1 VAQFRHFV
9 TNQQSFHASM
19 AQRQEEM
26 SGPQVAPEAAPQ
38 STQVSSRMAWK
49 EVMGANHP
57 SPVKYDNTA
66 VLILG
71 WEENVD
77 DTETAAEVC
86 CAQGG

>member
-1 VAQFRHFV
+1 
-9 TNQQSFHASM
+9 M
-19 AQRQEEM
+19 AHCQEEM
-26 SGPQVAPEAAPQ
+26 SGPQVAPGAAPQ

-49 EVMGANHP
+49 EVMGDNHP

-77 DTETAAEVC
+77 DTETAEEVC
-86 CAQGG
+86 CAKGR

>member
-1 VAQFRHFV
+1 
-9 TNQQSFHASM
+9 
-19 AQRQEEM
+19 M

-49 EVMGANHP
+49 EVMGASHP
-57 SPVKYDNTA
+57 SPVKYDKTA

-77 DTETAAEVC
+77 DTETAEEV
-86 CAQGG
+86 